1 MFVSAEADGF
11 CNCEDG
17 ERRRLEEEDEEIILL
32 LFTELLLLCFS
43 CLSLSCEVVA
53 VE

>member
-17 ERRRLEEEDEEIILL
+17 ERRRLEEEEIILL